1 MRDCTQPSCCAAA
14 GRRSRRCSTLSSIY
28 WRDLNSLQVIWP
40 VYRLQEIVRR
50 LCAASIYTVIAVGN
64 GRHSQSARAQACIP
78 CVRAWPVQVE
88 VKPRRH
94 KGTGSICRSVAVI
107 RIMDE
112 YRSRSARNCLA
123 KAAEL
128 PDRSAARHH
137 LPSFTSIQSANT
149 IDGVAAARRPH
160 AN

>member
-78 CVRAWPVQVE
+78 CVRGGQFRLKLNLAVTRERDRSV
-88 VKPRRH
+88 
-94 KGTGSICRSVAVI
+94 RSVAEIKIV
-107 RIMDE
+107 DQ
-112 YRSRSARNCLA
+112 YRYGPDVRGTASPKLQSPTGQLLA
-123 KAAEL
+123 CCSTHQQDPA
-128 PDRSAARHH
+128 H
-137 LPSFTSIQSANT
+137 LP
-149 IDGVAAARRPH
+149 
-160 AN
+160 